1 MRHALAARPSAAP
14 LPPHRM
20 RIAVWPV
27 APARAL
33 GAALRDAGPVTDT
46 VEVAPFEAS
55 AALRDGRADLALV
68 PTLDV
73 LRDPDAYAVAPGV
86 GLVGERCP
94 TVRLV
99 LAGPLDA
106 VETVAFDPRYGQEVL
121 LTQLLLR
128 EHYGAAP
135 AFVPSDPATPLAERL
150 AGHDAAL
157 VPAEAQVPDEA
168 VVLDLGQEWTEL
180 TLRPFVWGL
189 VAARPTLSADVAHA
203 LAEAARAVPPG
214 DATDESARHYQ
225 LTLDGYAH
233 AGLDE
238 LVNHLYYHRVLAD
251 LPALPFVEPPEE
263 NHGESSA

>member
-1 MRHALAARPSAAP
+1 
-14 LPPHRM
+14 M

-180 TLRPFVWGL
+180 RSAPSCGASSPPAPPSAPTSRTPSRRRPEPS
-189 VAARPTLSADVAHA
+189 RPGT
-203 LAEAARAVPPG
+203 PPMSQRG
-214 DATDESARHYQ
+214 TTSSRSTATP
-225 LTLDGYAH
+225 T
-233 AGLDE
+233 
-238 LVNHLYYHRVLAD
+238 
-251 LPALPFVEPPEE
+251 PAST
-263 NHGESSA
+263 SS

>member
-1 MRHALAARPSAAP
+1 MRF
-14 LPPHRM
+14 
-20 RIAVWPV
+20 AVWPV

-33 GAALRDAGPVTDT
+33 GAALHEAGPVSDV
-46 VEVAPFEAS
+46 VEVAPFEAA
-55 AALRDGRADLALV
+55 AALREGRVDLALV

-73 LRDPDAYAVAPGV
+73 LRDPDAFAVAPGV

-99 LAGPLDA
+99 VAGALDA
-106 VETVAFDPRYGQEVL
+106 VATVAFDPRYGQEVL
-121 LTQLLLR
+121 LAQLLLR
-128 EHYGAAP
+128 EHYGASPTFAP
-135 AFVPSDPATPLAERL
+135 FDPSSSLAERL

-157 VPAEAQVPDEA
+157 VPVDLPVGTGH
-168 VVLDLGQEWTEL
+168 VVLDLGQEWTDL

-189 VAARPTLSADVAHA
+189 VAARADALDAGSAAA
-203 LAEAARAVPPG
+203 LAEAAAAAPPA
-214 DATDESARHYQ
+214 DVTDEEARHYQ
-225 LTLDGYAH
+225 ITLDGYAH

-263 NHGESSA
+263 E